1 MPELLVYFAAEYLA
15 AEVITYFAIGSEAI
29 FLRAAIKAGSFVL
42 TSKAAE
48 SMGLIGNSTANELKG
63 QTINVRSSTAP
74 RQLIYGQSLVG
85 GVMFYATTTGSTNEY
100 LHTVFGLADH
110 QIQSIEK
117 VYFGDE
123 DVGTVSG
130 NVSSGRYSGKARIQ
144 NSLTGGTAYADLVTE
159 TAALTNKWTSSH
171 KLTGIA
177 SVYVRMQYDTSI
189 FTSIPSV
196 RALVKGKLVYD
207 PRTTT
212 TAWSDNP
219 ALCIR
224 DYIMSDYGLRATS
237 DEIDSASFI
246 AAANICDETVTAKT
260 AVTQKRYTLNGVVDT
275 SKSPREVLQD
285 MLSTC
290 AGMLIYSSGK
300 YKLVAGA
307 FSSPVQTIT
316 VDDLRGDIQLSCA
329 NEKANLF
336 NRVIGVFAD
345 ADKLYSATEY
355 PAIASSTF
363 KAADGGEELT
373 AQLDLNFTTNV
384 LEAERLAKINLLKSR
399 QGIVVNISCKP
410 TCLNITAGDV
420 VALTIAQLGWS
431 GKYFRVMEWRLN
443 EDIGVDLV
451 LKEEDSTAYDW
462 STSDAIDGAPNTSLT
477 LIQTQIAPTGLA
489 ATNQNITFPDGTILP
504 AVHITW
510 TAVASAY
517 VTGYE
522 LQFKLSTDTVWQSI
536 FTSQTV
542 FDYAGQQEVALLY
555 NFRVRAI
562 FSDKEGP
569 FSSNINHTLS
579 GDTTAPA
586 APTSLSAVGSAKT
599 IQLSWTNPT
608 AADWFYNEIWENSS
622 NNSST
627 ATKIG
632 EVSSST
638 FARSGLPAS
647 TTKYYWLKAVDFSR
661 NVSGFSTGANA
672 TTDAAVTNGTDGL
685 NGLNSLTAYYQQS
698 QSTAAPSTPAN
709 TSGATAPSGW
719 SLTAPSVT
727 VGNVLW
733 YSFGQFNSSS
743 STISGIPANQTQWG
757 TPTAASIFQ
766 DIRSDNWN
774 GSTPPTYGSSG
785 TYGTTGYY
793 ISRTTGNS
801 FFNNGI
807 FRGDITGASGSF
819 SGNITGGANIDITG
833 NALFRGSFSV
843 GGAVTYA
850 AGANSSFN
858 ALGGFYGYSNS
869 IFGFAIRGAA
879 TSNGGGGYFTAEGA
893 NDALDCFHANS
904 SSYGLG
910 VLQGRMQI
918 NNSTVVT
925 NLNADLLDG
934 NHASAFYVSGG
945 ALGTPS
951 SGNLANC
958 TFPTLNQNTTG
969 TAGDSNGLGGVN
981 SSGWA
986 RIFPTNFG
994 TANAGGAGLNL
1005 FGDTYTGIAGAYV
1018 STTGSSNVVIFT
1030 VQTSSPSDIRLK
1042 EEIADADLG
1051 LDFIKQLRPV
1061 SYKLKADQKHQ
1072 KGYGFIADEVEDLIG
1087 LDSSLVY
1094 YEPDWK
1100 VGEEKGFKTIHY
1112 PSYIAVLTKA
1122 IQELTAKVEAL
1133 ENQLKG

>member
-1 MPELLVYFAAEYLA
+1 MAELVVYLAGEFLAETAISYFA
-15 AEVITYFAIGSEAI
+15 VGTEAT
-29 FLRAAIKAGSFVL
+29 FLRAAIRAGSFVL
-42 TSKAAE
+42 TNKAAQ
-48 SMGLIGNSTANELKG
+48 SMGLYDSSASELKG

-85 GVMFYATTTGSTNEY
+85 GVMFYAATTGSNNEY

-110 QIQSIEK
+110 QIQSVEK

-144 NSLTGGTAYADLVTE
+144 HKTTGGTAYADLVSE
-159 TAALTNKWTSSH
+159 TASLTNNWTSSH
-171 KLTGIA
+171 KLTGIS

-189 FTSIPSV
+189 FTSIPTV

-224 DYIMSDYGLRATS
+224 DYIMSDYGMRVTA

-246 AAANICDETVTAKT
+246 AAANICDETVTASGS
-260 AVTQKRYTLNGVVDT
+260 VTQKRYTLNGVVDT

-300 YKLVAGA
+300 YKLITGA

-316 VDDLRGDIQLSCA
+316 VDDLRGDVQLSCA

-336 NRVIGVFAD
+336 NRVVGVFAD

-355 PAIASSTF
+355 PAIASATF
-363 KAADGGEELT
+363 KTQDGGEELT

-431 GKYFRVMEWRLN
+431 GKYFRVMEWKLN

-477 LIQTQIAPTGLA
+477 LIQPQAAPTGLT
-489 ATNQNITFPDGTILP
+489 ATNQNISFPDGTILP
-504 AVHITW
+504 AVHVTW
-510 TAVASAY
+510 NAVSSAY

-542 FDYAGQQEVALLY
+542 YDYAGQQQVALQY
-555 NFRVRAI
+555 NIRVRAI

-569 FSSNINHTLS
+569 FSSSINHVLS
-579 GDTTAPA
+579 GDTTAPS
-586 APTSLSAVGSAKT
+586 APTSLTAVGSAKT

-608 AADWFYNEIWENSS
+608 AADWFYNEIWENTT

-647 TTKYYWLKAVDFSR
+647 ATRYYWLKAVDFSR

-672 TTDAAVTNGTDGL
+672 TTDASAAAGTDGI
-685 NGLNSLTAYYQQS
+685 NAITAYLKQLQS
-698 QSTAAPSTPAN
+698 DPTPTFTTP
-709 TSGATAPSGW
+709 TSGSAAPSGW
-719 SLTAPSVT
+719 SLT
-727 VGNVLW
+727 
-733 YSFGQFNSSS
+733 
-743 STISGIPANQTQWG
+743 
-757 TPTAASIFQ
+757 TPTATVGEVIWYIQGRYNSNAVTVDGIAANTTAWTGPVAANIFQ
-766 DIRSDNWN
+766 DIKSDNWN
-774 GSTPPTYGSSG
+774 GSNPPVFGSSG
-785 TYGTTGYY
+785 TYGTLGYY
-793 ISRTTGNS
+793 IKRNTGDA
-801 FFNNGI
+801 FFNNG
-807 FRGDITGASGSF
+807 
-819 SGNITGGANIDITG
+819 
-833 NALFRGSFSV
+833 LFRGTVESAASGNRVILNESSSSYLKVYDSSGGTIFSLLGV
-843 GGAVTYA
+843 SGLYTNCTLAGASAVSALNVTNASGYNGTAITGTNNGTGHGVLGNTYDTGTTRNGVLGISAGTGAGA
-850 AGANSSFN
+850 AAVYGANSS
-858 ALGGFYGYSNS
+858 S
-869 IFGFAIRGAA
+869 FGV
-879 TSNGGGGYFTAEGA
+879 Y
-893 NDALDCFHANS
+893 
-904 SSYGLG
+904 SYGRFG
-910 VLQGRMQI
+910 VSD
-918 NNSTVVT
+918 STLVT
-925 NLNADLLDG
+925 NLNADYLDG
-934 NHASAFYVSGG
+934 NHASAFLTTSGT
-945 ALGTPS
+945 AFDSNSLGGYAASSWTRIFATN
-951 SGNLANC
+951 SGN
-958 TFPTLNQNTTG
+958 
-969 TAGDSNGLGGVN
+969 
-981 SSGWA
+981 
-986 RIFPTNFG
+986 
-994 TANAGGAGLNL
+994 ANAGGSGINL
-1005 FGDTYTGIAGAYV
+1005 LGSTSTGIAGAYV
-1018 STTGSSNVVIFT
+1018 GTSGTSNIVTFT
-1030 VQTSSPSDIRLK
+1030 VQTTSPSDVRLK
-1042 EEIADADLG
+1042 EEISDSDLG
-1051 LDFIKQLRPV
+1051 LSFVKQLRPV
-1061 SYKLKADQKHQ
+1061 SYKLKNDPKHQ
-1072 KGYGFIADEVEDLIG
+1072 KGYGFIADEVEQLIQLG
-1087 LDSSLVY
+1087 SSLVY

-1100 VGEEKGFKTIHY
+1100 VGDETGFKTIHY

-1122 IQELTAKVEAL
+1122 LQELTAKVESL
-1133 ENQLKG
+1133 EAQLKG

>member
-1 MPELLVYFAAEYLA
+1 
-15 AEVITYFAIGSEAI
+15 
-29 FLRAAIKAGSFVL
+29 
-42 TSKAAE
+42 
-48 SMGLIGNSTANELKG
+48 
-63 QTINVRSSTAP
+63 
-74 RQLIYGQSLVG
+74 
-85 GVMFYATTTGSTNEY
+85 MFYAATTGSTNEY

-110 QIQSIEK
+110 QIQSVEK

-130 NVSSGRYSGKARIQ
+130 SVSSGRYSGKARIQ

-171 KLTGIA
+171 KLTGIS

-189 FTSIPSV
+189 FTSIPTV

-207 PRTTT
+207 PRSTT

-224 DYIMSDYGLRATS
+224 DYIMSEYGMRVTS

-246 AAANICDETVTAKT
+246 AAANICDETVTVKT

-300 YKLVAGA
+300 YKLIVGA

-316 VDDLRGDIQLSCA
+316 VDDLRGDVQLSCA

-336 NRVIGVFAD
+336 NRVAGVFAD

-363 KAADGGEELT
+363 KTQDGNEELS
-373 AQLDLNFTTNV
+373 AQLDLNFTTNY
-384 LEAERLAKINLLKSR
+384 LEAQRLAKINLLKSR
-399 QGIVVNISCKP
+399 QGIVVSISCKP

-431 GKYFRVMEWRLN
+431 GKYFRVMEWKLN

-462 STSDAIDGAPNTSLT
+462 STSDAQDNAPNTSLT
-477 LIQTQIAPTGLA
+477 LIQPQAAPTGLT
-489 ATNQNITFPDGTILP
+489 ATNQNLSLPDGTILP
-504 AVHITW
+504 GVRVTW
-510 TAVASAY
+510 TAVSSAY

-522 LQFKLSTDTVWQSI
+522 LQFKLFSDTLWQSI

-542 FDYAGQQEVALLY
+542 YDYAGQQDVALVY
-555 NFRVRAI
+555 NIRVRAI

-569 FSSNINHTLS
+569 FSTTINHTLS
-579 GDTTAPA
+579 GDTTAPS

-608 AADWFYNEIWENSS
+608 AADWFYNEIWENST
-622 NNSST
+622 NNSAT

-647 TTKYYWLKAVDFSR
+647 TTKYYFLKAVDFSR
-661 NVSGFSTGANA
+661 NVSGFSTGASA
-672 TTDAAVTNGTDGL
+672 TTDAAAASGDNGI
-685 NGLNSLTAYYQQS
+685 SSITAFIQQS
-698 QSTAAPSTPAN
+698 QSSAAPSTPAN
-709 TSGATAPSGW
+709 TSGATAPAGW

-733 YSFGQFNSSS
+733 YSFGQFNSNA
-743 STISGIPANQTQWG
+743 TTVNGIPANETQWG

-774 GSTPPTYGSSG
+774 GSNPPIFGSSG
-785 TYGTTGYY
+785 TYGTAGYY
-793 ISRTTGNS
+793 IKRSTGDV

-807 FRGDITGASGSF
+807 FRGTVESAASGNRVILNESSSSYLKVYDSGGGTIF
-819 SGNITGGANIDITG
+819 SILG
-833 NALFRGSFSV
+833 V
-843 GGAVTYA
+843 GGLY
-850 AGANSSFN
+850 ANSSINGASAIAALNVTN
-858 ALGGFYGYSNS
+858 ASGYNGTAITGTNNGTGHGVLGNTNHTGTTRNGVLGLSAGTGS
-869 IFGFAIRGAA
+869 QAAGVFG
-879 TSNGGGGYFTAEGA
+879 SSSSGGGGSEF
-893 NDALDCFHANS
+893 
-904 SSYGLG
+904 GLYSF
-910 VLQGRMQI
+910 GRFGI
-918 NNSTVVT
+918 SNNTVVA

-934 NHASAFYVSGG
+934 QEASAFATVASGTDAYAANRLNGSGG
-945 ALGTPS
+945 TNVLRFVQGT
-951 SGNLANC
+951 
-958 TFPTLNQNTTG
+958 
-969 TAGDSNGLGGVN
+969 V
-981 SSGWA
+981 
-986 RIFPTNFG
+986 
-994 TANAGGAGLNL
+994 
-1005 FGDTYTGIAGAYV
+1005 
-1018 STTGSSNVVIFT
+1018 TGSATATFNGSNKPASNSTNVWI
-1030 VQTSSPSDIRLK
+1030 QI
-1042 EEIADADLG
+1042 
-1051 LDFIKQLRPV
+1051 
-1061 SYKLKADQKHQ
+1061 
-1072 KGYGFIADEVEDLIG
+1072 
-1087 LDSSLVY
+1087 
-1094 YEPDWK
+1094 
-1100 VGEEKGFKTIHY
+1100 TIDGTTLY
-1112 PSYIAVLTKA
+1112 LPAWT
-1122 IQELTAKVEAL
+1122 
-1133 ENQLKG
+1133 

>member
-1 MPELLVYFAAEYLA
+1 MAELVVYLA
-15 AEVITYFAIGSEAI
+15 GEFLAEQAIAYFAIGKEAI
-29 FLRAAIKAGSFVL
+29 FLRAAIRAGSFVL
-42 TSKAAE
+42 TTKAAQ
-48 SMGLIGNSTANELKG
+48 SMGLIGNNAANELKG

-85 GVMFYATTTGSTNEY
+85 GVMFYAATTGTNNEY

-171 KLTGIA
+171 KLTGIS
-177 SVYVRMQYDTSI
+177 SVYVRMQYDTSV
-189 FTSIPSV
+189 FTSIPTV

-224 DYIMSDYGLRATS
+224 DYIMSDYGMRVTS

-316 VDDLRGDIQLSCA
+316 VDDLRGDVQLSCA

-355 PAIASSTF
+355 PAIASNTF
-363 KAADGGEELT
+363 KAEDGGEELT

-420 VALTIAQLGWS
+420 VGLTIAQLGWS
-431 GKYFRVMEWRLN
+431 DKYFRVMEWKLN

-477 LIQTQIAPTGLA
+477 LIQPQAAPTGLT
-489 ATNQNITFPDGTILP
+489 ATNQNLSLPDGTILP
-504 AVHITW
+504 GVRITW
-510 TAVASAY
+510 TAVSSAY

-522 LQFKLSTDTVWQSI
+522 LQFKLSTDTVWQSV

-542 FDYAGQQEVALLY
+542 YDIAGQQQVALLY
-555 NFRVRAI
+555 NVRVRAI

-569 FSSNINHTLS
+569 FSTTINHTLS

-586 APTSLSAVGSAKT
+586 APTSLTAVGSAKT

-622 NNSST
+622 NNSAT
-627 ATKIG
+627 ATKIA
-632 EVSSST
+632 EVSSSS

-647 TTKYYWLKAVDFSR
+647 TTKYYFLKAVDFSR
-661 NVSGFSTGANA
+661 NVSGFSSVASA
-672 TTDAAVTNGTDGL
+672 TTDAAAASGDNGI
-685 NGLNSLTAYYQQS
+685 SSITAFLQQS
-698 QSTAAPSTPAN
+698 QSSAAPATPAN
-709 TSGATAPSGW
+709 TSGATAPAGW
-719 SLTAPSVT
+719 SLTAPAVT

-733 YSFGQFNSSS
+733 YSFGQFNSNA
-743 STISGIPANQTQWG
+743 TTVNGIPANQTQWG

-774 GSTPPTYGSSG
+774 GSNPPTFGSSG

-793 ISRTTGNS
+793 IQRNTGDV

-807 FRGDITGASGSF
+807 FRGTVESAASGNRVILNESSSSYLKVYDSGGGTIF
-819 SGNITGGANIDITG
+819 SILG
-833 NALFRGSFSV
+833 V
-843 GGAVTYA
+843 GGLY
-850 AGANSSFN
+850 ANSSINGASSVAALNVTN
-858 ALGGFYGYSNS
+858 ATGYNGTAISGTNNGTGHGVLGNTNHTGTTRNGVLGISAGTGS
-869 IFGFAIRGAA
+869 QAAGVFG
-879 TSNGGGGYFTAEGA
+879 SSSSGGGGAE
-893 NDALDCFHANS
+893 F
-904 SSYGLG
+904 GLYSF
-910 VLQGRMQI
+910 GRFGI
-918 NNSTVVT
+918 SNNTVVA

-934 NHASAFYVSGG
+934 QEASAFATVASGTDAYAANRLNG
-945 ALGTPS
+945 SAGT
-951 SGNLANC
+951 NVLR
-958 TFPTLNQNTTG
+958 FVQG
-969 TAGDSNGLGGVN
+969 TV
-981 SSGWA
+981 
-986 RIFPTNFG
+986 
-994 TANAGGAGLNL
+994 
-1005 FGDTYTGIAGAYV
+1005 
-1018 STTGSSNVVIFT
+1018 TGSATATFNGANKPASNSTNVWI
-1030 VQTSSPSDIRLK
+1030 QI
-1042 EEIADADLG
+1042 
-1051 LDFIKQLRPV
+1051 
-1061 SYKLKADQKHQ
+1061 
-1072 KGYGFIADEVEDLIG
+1072 
-1087 LDSSLVY
+1087 
-1094 YEPDWK
+1094 
-1100 VGEEKGFKTIHY
+1100 TIDGTTLY
-1112 PSYIAVLTKA
+1112 LPAWT
-1122 IQELTAKVEAL
+1122 
-1133 ENQLKG
+1133 

>member
-1 MPELLVYFAAEYLA
+1 MAELVVYLA
-15 AEVITYFAIGSEAI
+15 GEFLAEQAIAYFAIGKEAI

-42 TSKAAE
+42 TTKAAQ
-48 SMGLIGNSTANELKG
+48 SMGLIGNNAANELKG

-85 GVMFYATTTGSTNEY
+85 GVMFYAATTGSTNEY

-171 KLTGIA
+171 KLTGIS
-177 SVYVRMQYDTSI
+177 SVYVRMQYDTSV
-189 FTSIPSV
+189 FTSIPTV

-212 TAWSDNP
+212 TAWSENP

-300 YKLVAGA
+300 YKLIAGA

-316 VDDLRGDIQLSCA
+316 VDDLRGDVQLSCA

-363 KAADGGEELT
+363 KTQDGNEELT

-420 VALTIAQLGWS
+420 VGLTIAQLGWS
-431 GKYFRVMEWRLN
+431 GKYFRVMEWKLN

-477 LIQTQIAPTGLA
+477 LIQPQAAPTGLTA
-489 ATNQNITFPDGTILP
+489 ANQNLSLPDGTILP
-504 AVHITW
+504 GVRITW
-510 TAVASAY
+510 TAVSSAY

-522 LQFKLSTDTVWQSI
+522 LQFKLSTDTVWQSV

-542 FDYAGQQEVALLY
+542 YDIAGQQQVALLY
-555 NFRVRAI
+555 NVRVRAI

-569 FSSNINHTLS
+569 FSTTINHTLS

-586 APTSLSAVGSAKT
+586 APTSLTAVGSAKT

-622 NNSST
+622 NNSAT
-627 ATKIG
+627 ATKIA
-632 EVSSST
+632 EVSSSS

-647 TTKYYWLKAVDFSR
+647 TTKYYFLKAVDFSR
-661 NVSGFSTGANA
+661 NVSVFSSVASA
-672 TTDAAVTNGTDGL
+672 TTDAAAASGDNGI
-685 NGLNSLTAYYQQS
+685 SSITAFLQQS
-698 QSTAAPSTPAN
+698 QSSAAPATPAN
-709 TSGATAPSGW
+709 TSGATAPAGW
-719 SLTAPSVT
+719 SLTAPAVT

-733 YSFGQFNSSS
+733 YSFGQFNSNA
-743 STISGIPANQTQWG
+743 TTVNGIPANQTQWG

-774 GSTPPTYGSSG
+774 GSNPPTFGSSG

-793 ISRTTGNS
+793 IKRDTGDV

-807 FRGDITGASGSF
+807 FRGTVESAASGNRVILNESSSSYLKVYDSGGGTIF
-819 SGNITGGANIDITG
+819 SILG
-833 NALFRGSFSV
+833 V
-843 GGAVTYA
+843 GGLY
-850 AGANSSFN
+850 ANSSMNGASAIAALNVTN
-858 ALGGFYGYSNS
+858 ASGYNGTAISGTNNGTGHGVLGNTNHTGTTRNGVLGISAGTGS
-869 IFGFAIRGAA
+869 QAAGVFG
-879 TSNGGGGYFTAEGA
+879 SSSSGGGGAE
-893 NDALDCFHANS
+893 F
-904 SSYGLG
+904 GLYSF
-910 VLQGRMQI
+910 GRFGI
-918 NNSTVVT
+918 SNNTVVT

-934 NHASAFYVSGG
+934 QEASAFATVASGTDAYAANRLNG
-945 ALGTPS
+945 SAGT
-951 SGNLANC
+951 NVLR
-958 TFPTLNQNTTG
+958 FVQG
-969 TAGDSNGLGGVN
+969 TV
-981 SSGWA
+981 
-986 RIFPTNFG
+986 
-994 TANAGGAGLNL
+994 
-1005 FGDTYTGIAGAYV
+1005 
-1018 STTGSSNVVIFT
+1018 TGSATATFNGSNKPASNSTNVWI
-1030 VQTSSPSDIRLK
+1030 QI
-1042 EEIADADLG
+1042 
-1051 LDFIKQLRPV
+1051 
-1061 SYKLKADQKHQ
+1061 
-1072 KGYGFIADEVEDLIG
+1072 
-1087 LDSSLVY
+1087 
-1094 YEPDWK
+1094 
-1100 VGEEKGFKTIHY
+1100 TIDGTTLY
-1112 PSYIAVLTKA
+1112 LPAWT
-1122 IQELTAKVEAL
+1122 
-1133 ENQLKG
+1133 

>member
-1 MPELLVYFAAEYLA
+1 MAELVVYLA
-15 AEVITYFAIGSEAI
+15 GEFLAEQAIAYFAIGKEAI
-29 FLRAAIKAGSFVL
+29 FLRAAIRAGSFVL
-42 TSKAAE
+42 TTKAAQ
-48 SMGLIGNSTANELKG
+48 SMGLIGGSTANELKG

-85 GVMFYATTTGSTNEY
+85 GVMFYAATTGSTNEY

-110 QIQSIEK
+110 QIQSVEK

-130 NVSSGRYSGKARIQ
+130 SVSSGRYSGKARIQ

-171 KLTGIA
+171 KLTGIS

-189 FTSIPSV
+189 FTSIPTV

-207 PRTTT
+207 PRSTT

-224 DYIMSDYGLRATS
+224 DYIMSEYGMRVTS

-246 AAANICDETVTAKT
+246 AAANICDETVTVKT

-300 YKLVAGA
+300 YKLIVGA

-316 VDDLRGDIQLSCA
+316 VDDLRGDVQLSCA

-336 NRVIGVFAD
+336 NRVAGVFAD

-363 KAADGGEELT
+363 KTQDGNEELS
-373 AQLDLNFTTNV
+373 AQLDLNFTTNY
-384 LEAERLAKINLLKSR
+384 LEAQRLAKINLLKSR
-399 QGIVVNISCKP
+399 QGIVVSISCKP

-431 GKYFRVMEWRLN
+431 GKYFRVMEWKLN

-462 STSDAIDGAPNTSLT
+462 STSDAQDNAPNTSLT
-477 LIQTQIAPTGLA
+477 LIQPQAAPTGLT
-489 ATNQNITFPDGTILP
+489 ATNQNLSLPDGTILP
-504 AVHITW
+504 GVRVTW
-510 TAVASAY
+510 TAVSSAY

-522 LQFKLSTDTVWQSI
+522 LQFKLFSDTLWQSI

-542 FDYAGQQEVALLY
+542 YDYAGQQDVALVY
-555 NFRVRAI
+555 NIRVRAI

-569 FSSNINHTLS
+569 FSTTINHTLS
-579 GDTTAPA
+579 GDTTAPS

-608 AADWFYNEIWENSS
+608 AADWFYNEIWENST
-622 NNSST
+622 NNSAT

-647 TTKYYWLKAVDFSR
+647 TTKYYFLKAVDFSR
-661 NVSGFSTGANA
+661 NVSGFSTGASA
-672 TTDAAVTNGTDGL
+672 TTDAAAASGDNGI
-685 NGLNSLTAYYQQS
+685 SSITAFIQQS
-698 QSTAAPSTPAN
+698 QSSAAPSTPAN
-709 TSGATAPSGW
+709 TSGATAPAGW

-733 YSFGQFNSSS
+733 YSFGQFNSNA
-743 STISGIPANQTQWG
+743 TTVNGIPANETQWG

-774 GSTPPTYGSSG
+774 GSNPPIFGSSG
-785 TYGTTGYY
+785 TYGTAGYY
-793 ISRTTGNS
+793 IKRSTGDV

-807 FRGDITGASGSF
+807 FRGTVESAASGNRVILNESSSSYLKVYDSGGGTIF
-819 SGNITGGANIDITG
+819 SILG
-833 NALFRGSFSV
+833 V
-843 GGAVTYA
+843 GGLY
-850 AGANSSFN
+850 ANSSINGASAIAALNVTN
-858 ALGGFYGYSNS
+858 ASGYNGTAITGTNNGTGHGVLGNTNHTGTTRNGVLGLSAGTGS
-869 IFGFAIRGAA
+869 QAAGVFG
-879 TSNGGGGYFTAEGA
+879 SSSSGGGGSEF
-893 NDALDCFHANS
+893 
-904 SSYGLG
+904 GLYSF
-910 VLQGRMQI
+910 GRFGI
-918 NNSTVVT
+918 SNNTVVA

-934 NHASAFYVSGG
+934 QEASAFATVASGTDAYAANRLNGSGG
-945 ALGTPS
+945 TNVLRFVQGT
-951 SGNLANC
+951 
-958 TFPTLNQNTTG
+958 
-969 TAGDSNGLGGVN
+969 V
-981 SSGWA
+981 
-986 RIFPTNFG
+986 
-994 TANAGGAGLNL
+994 
-1005 FGDTYTGIAGAYV
+1005 
-1018 STTGSSNVVIFT
+1018 TGSATATFNGSNKPASNSTNVWI
-1030 VQTSSPSDIRLK
+1030 QI
-1042 EEIADADLG
+1042 
-1051 LDFIKQLRPV
+1051 
-1061 SYKLKADQKHQ
+1061 
-1072 KGYGFIADEVEDLIG
+1072 
-1087 LDSSLVY
+1087 
-1094 YEPDWK
+1094 
-1100 VGEEKGFKTIHY
+1100 TIDGTTLY
-1112 PSYIAVLTKA
+1112 LPAWT
-1122 IQELTAKVEAL
+1122 
-1133 ENQLKG
+1133 

>member
-1 MPELLVYFAAEYLA
+1 MAELVVYLAGEFLA
-15 AEVITYFAIGSEAI
+15 AEVISYFGITEAAI
-29 FLRAAIKAGSFVL
+29 FTRAAIKAGSFVL
-42 TSKAAE
+42 TTKAAQ
-48 SMGLIGNSTANELKG
+48 SMGLIGNNAANELKG

-85 GVMFYATTTGSTNEY
+85 GVMFYAATTGSTNEY

-171 KLTGIA
+171 KLTGIS
-177 SVYVRMQYDTSI
+177 SVYVRMQYDTSV
-189 FTSIPSV
+189 FTSIPTI

-207 PRTTT
+207 PRTAT
-212 TAWSDNP
+212 TAWSENP

-316 VDDLRGDIQLSCA
+316 VDDLRGDVQLSCA

-345 ADKLYSATEY
+345 ANKLYSATEY

-363 KAADGGEELT
+363 KTQDGNEELT

-420 VALTIAQLGWS
+420 VGLTIAQLGWS
-431 GKYFRVMEWRLN
+431 GKYFRVMEWKLN

-477 LIQTQIAPTGLA
+477 LIQPQAAPTGLT
-489 ATNQNITFPDGTILP
+489 ATNQNLSLPDGTILP
-504 AVHITW
+504 GVRITW
-510 TAVASAY
+510 TAVSSAY

-522 LQFKLSTDTVWQSI
+522 LQFKLSTDSVWQSV

-542 FDYAGQQEVALLY
+542 YDIAGQQQVALQY
-555 NFRVRAI
+555 NIRVRAI

-569 FSSNINHTLS
+569 FSTTINHTLS

-586 APTSLSAVGSAKT
+586 APTSLTAVGSAKT

-622 NNSST
+622 NNSAT
-627 ATKIG
+627 ATKIA
-632 EVSSST
+632 EVSSSS

-647 TTKYYWLKAVDFSR
+647 TTKYYFLKAVDFSR
-661 NVSGFSTGANA
+661 NVSGFSSVASA
-672 TTDAAVTNGTDGL
+672 TTDAAAASGDNGI
-685 NGLNSLTAYYQQS
+685 SSITAFLQQS
-698 QSTAAPSTPAN
+698 QSSAAPATPAN
-709 TSGATAPSGW
+709 TSGATAPAGW
-719 SLTAPSVT
+719 SLTAPAVT

-733 YSFGQFNSSS
+733 YSFGQFNSNA
-743 STISGIPANQTQWG
+743 TTVNGIPANQTQWG

-774 GSTPPTYGSSG
+774 GSNPPTFGSSG

-793 ISRTTGNS
+793 IQRNTGDV

-807 FRGDITGASGSF
+807 FRGTVESAASGNRVILNESSSSYLKVYDSGGGTIF
-819 SGNITGGANIDITG
+819 SILG
-833 NALFRGSFSV
+833 V
-843 GGAVTYA
+843 GGLY
-850 AGANSSFN
+850 ANSSINGASSIAALNVTN
-858 ALGGFYGYSNS
+858 ASGYNGTAISGTNNGTGHGVLGNTNHTGTTRNGVLGISAGTGS
-869 IFGFAIRGAA
+869 QAAGVFG
-879 TSNGGGGYFTAEGA
+879 SSSSGGGGAE
-893 NDALDCFHANS
+893 F
-904 SSYGLG
+904 GLYSF
-910 VLQGRMQI
+910 GRFGI
-918 NNSTVVT
+918 SNNTVVA

-934 NHASAFYVSGG
+934 QEASAFATVASGTDAYAANRLNG
-945 ALGTPS
+945 SAGT
-951 SGNLANC
+951 NVLR
-958 TFPTLNQNTTG
+958 FVQG
-969 TAGDSNGLGGVN
+969 TV
-981 SSGWA
+981 
-986 RIFPTNFG
+986 
-994 TANAGGAGLNL
+994 
-1005 FGDTYTGIAGAYV
+1005 
-1018 STTGSSNVVIFT
+1018 TGSATATFNGANKPASNSTNVWI
-1030 VQTSSPSDIRLK
+1030 QI
-1042 EEIADADLG
+1042 
-1051 LDFIKQLRPV
+1051 
-1061 SYKLKADQKHQ
+1061 
-1072 KGYGFIADEVEDLIG
+1072 
-1087 LDSSLVY
+1087 
-1094 YEPDWK
+1094 
-1100 VGEEKGFKTIHY
+1100 TIDGTTLY
-1112 PSYIAVLTKA
+1112 LPAWT
-1122 IQELTAKVEAL
+1122 
-1133 ENQLKG
+1133 

>member
-1 MPELLVYFAAEYLA
+1 MAELVVYLA
-15 AEVITYFAIGSEAI
+15 GEFLAEQAIAYFAIGKEAI
-29 FLRAAIKAGSFVL
+29 FLRAAIRAGSFVL
-42 TSKAAE
+42 TTKAAQ
-48 SMGLIGNSTANELKG
+48 SMGLIGGSAANELKG

-85 GVMFYATTTGSTNEY
+85 GVMFYAATTGSTNEY

-171 KLTGIA
+171 KLTGIS
-177 SVYVRMQYDTSI
+177 SVYVRMQYDTSV
-189 FTSIPSV
+189 FTSIPTV

-316 VDDLRGDIQLSCA
+316 VDDLRGDVQLSCA

-363 KAADGGEELT
+363 KTQDGNEELT

-420 VALTIAQLGWS
+420 VGLTIAQLGWS
-431 GKYFRVMEWRLN
+431 GKYFRVMEWKLN

-477 LIQTQIAPTGLA
+477 LIQPQAAPTGLA

-504 AVHITW
+504 AVHVTW
-510 TAVASAY
+510 NAVSSAY

-542 FDYAGQQEVALLY
+542 YDYAGQQQVALQY
-555 NFRVRAI
+555 NIRVRAI

-569 FSSNINHTLS
+569 FSSSINHVLS
-579 GDTTAPA
+579 GDTTAPS

-608 AADWFYNEIWENSS
+608 ASDWFYNEIWENTT

-647 TTKYYWLKAVDFSR
+647 ATRYYWLKAVDFSR

-672 TTDAAVTNGTDGL
+672 TTDAAAASGDNGI
-685 NGLNSLTAYYQQS
+685 SSITAFIQQS
-698 QSTAAPSTPAN
+698 QSSAAPSTPAN
-709 TSGATAPSGW
+709 TSGATAPAGW

-727 VGNVLW
+727 GGNVLW
-733 YSFGQFNSSS
+733 YSFGQYNSNA
-743 STISGIPANQTQWG
+743 TTVNGIPANQTQWG

-774 GSTPPTYGSSG
+774 GSNPPTFGSSG

-793 ISRTTGNS
+793 IQRNTGDV

-807 FRGDITGASGSF
+807 FRGTVESAASGNRVILNESSSSYLKVYDSGGGTIF
-819 SGNITGGANIDITG
+819 SILG
-833 NALFRGSFSV
+833 V
-843 GGAVTYA
+843 GGLY
-850 AGANSSFN
+850 ANSSINGASSLAALNVTN
-858 ALGGFYGYSNS
+858 ASGYNGTAISGTNNGTGHGVLGNTNHTGTTRNGVLGISAGTGS
-869 IFGFAIRGAA
+869 QAAGVFG
-879 TSNGGGGYFTAEGA
+879 SSSSGGGGAE
-893 NDALDCFHANS
+893 F
-904 SSYGLG
+904 GLYSF
-910 VLQGRMQI
+910 GRFGI
-918 NNSTVVT
+918 SNNTVVA

-934 NHASAFYVSGG
+934 QEASAFATVASGTDAYAANRLNGSGG
-945 ALGTPS
+945 TNVLRFVQGTV
-951 SGNLANC
+951 
-958 TFPTLNQNTTG
+958 TG
-969 TAGDSNGLGGVN
+969 TATATFNGANKPASN
-981 SSGWA
+981 S
-986 RIFPTNFG
+986 TNVWVQFTIDG
-994 TANAGGAGLNL
+994 TTLYLPAW
-1005 FGDTYTGIAGAYV
+1005 T
-1018 STTGSSNVVIFT
+1018 
-1030 VQTSSPSDIRLK
+1030 
-1042 EEIADADLG
+1042 
-1051 LDFIKQLRPV
+1051 
-1061 SYKLKADQKHQ
+1061 
-1072 KGYGFIADEVEDLIG
+1072 
-1087 LDSSLVY
+1087 
-1094 YEPDWK
+1094 
-1100 VGEEKGFKTIHY
+1100 
-1112 PSYIAVLTKA
+1112 
-1122 IQELTAKVEAL
+1122 
-1133 ENQLKG
+1133 